1 VQVTRVPV
9 DDGLIEAMAA
19 LSATEYGTEA
29 AVSRPEHLRWKYLE
43 CPAGVPAADLVW
55 DDTRL
60 VGRIV
65 HEPREFRSRGG
76 DGRGVNPIDL
86 LIDPAARS
94 PRSFVGLMQ
103 GLRRHDDA
111 ELVFLV
117 PNDTSAPLYDK
128 LLKFPRVGT
137 LALHGLPLRPGRV
150 LATRGSRLGRW
161 LVAPA
166 GPVARGGVRALGAM
180 ARARGIEVRET
191 LSDPAALDRL
201 VAPLGQSDAWV
212 GVRDHGFH
220 EWRFRAGPV
229 FRYRIRYAYRRG
241 ELVGYVVS
249 RVTDFDGLTAAV
261 VLDCVIAPESPRSV
275 ARALL
280 ADVVRDATRA
290 DADLVAALSFGDH
303 ALTRGLRGL
312 PLVEVPA
319 RFWPQAMP
327 LLADWVEGSS
337 RTDAPKISLTL
348 ADMDVF

>member
-1 VQVTRVPV
+1 MPV
-9 DDGLIEAMAA
+9 DGGLIEAMAA
-19 LSATEYGTEA
+19 LSATEYGHEA
-29 AVSRPEHLRWKYLE
+29 AVSQPAHLRWKYLE
-43 CPAGVPAADLVW
+43 CPAGVPAADLIW
-55 DDTRL
+55 DDARL

-86 LIDPAARS
+86 LIDPSARA
-94 PRSFVGLMQ
+94 PRSFVGLMKD
-103 GLRRHDDA
+103 LRRHDDA

-128 LLKFPRVGT
+128 LLKFPRIGT

-150 LATRGSRLGRW
+150 LAARGSSVARW
-161 LVAPA
+161 LAAPA
-166 GPVARGGVRALGAM
+166 GPLARGVVRGMGGV
-180 ARARGIEVRET
+180 ARARGIEVREAQP
-191 LSDPAALDRL
+191 DPAALDRL
-201 VAPLGQSDAWV
+201 VAPLGDSDAWV

-229 FRYRIRYAYRRG
+229 FRYRVRYAYRRD

-249 RVTDFDGLTAAV
+249 RITDFDGLSAAV
-261 VLDCVIAPESPRSV
+261 VLDCVIAPDAPRAV
-275 ARALL
+275 ATALL
-280 ADVVRDATRA
+280 ADVVHDATRA

-327 LLADWVEGSS
+327 LLADWAEGST
-337 RTDAPKISLTL
+337 RTDAPRVSLTL